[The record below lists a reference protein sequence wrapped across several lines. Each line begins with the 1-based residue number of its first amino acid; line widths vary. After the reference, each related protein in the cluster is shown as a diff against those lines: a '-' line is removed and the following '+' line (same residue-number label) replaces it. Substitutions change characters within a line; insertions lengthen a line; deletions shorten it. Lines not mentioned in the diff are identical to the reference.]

1 MKQLTAVLKAFSFV
15 FILTACSNDTQQ
27 KQPPNK
33 KDSTIAKPLFLK
45 DTARE
50 VKSVAPAFNDTLN
63 EMAAIIAGEWKDGN
77 IYNTTGNAAVYR
89 SYANTMNK
97 RWHLFDSTRIKV
109 LTEFRNRELDGY
121 TKNSGI
127 LFYPFSGPDYLYPG
141 IFFPDSK
148 KIIMLGLEPVGT
160 MPAFNAISPDSL
172 APYFG
177 KLNTSLYAILNF
189 SFFRTESMKR
199 DLQSGELNGTLHL
212 LLLFMHRTG
221 CRFVAAR
228 PLTIDTNGVKQYY
241 PSFEKL
247 NTEKLKTKGIE
258 ISFVDASGIQKE
270 LNYLS
275 LDASDYYLKNNV
287 GFRKF
292 IQQQGNFMTYLKG
305 ASYLLHKTHF
315 SITRNLILNQS
326 SMVVQDDSGIGI
338 KYFLQDSDKWEFRFY
353 GQYTKPIRKF
363 AGQYQPLLDSM
374 YKLNGATK
382 LDFGLGYNFKDKNSN
397 FMIARLRSGN
407 TRS

>member
-1 MKQLTAVLKAFSFV
+1 
-15 FILTACSNDTQQ
+15 
-27 KQPPNK
+27 
-33 KDSTIAKPLFLK
+33 
-45 DTARE
+45 
-50 VKSVAPAFNDTLN
+50 
-63 EMAAIIAGEWKDGN
+63 
-77 IYNTTGNAAVYR
+77 
-89 SYANTMNK
+89 
-97 RWHLFDSTRIKV
+97 
-109 LTEFRNRELDGY
+109 
-121 TKNSGI
+121 
-127 LFYPFSGPDYLYPG
+127 
-141 IFFPDSK
+141 
-148 KIIMLGLEPVGT
+148 
-160 MPAFNAISPDSL
+160 
-172 APYFG
+172 
-177 KLNTSLYAILNF
+177 
-189 SFFRTESMKR
+189 MKR